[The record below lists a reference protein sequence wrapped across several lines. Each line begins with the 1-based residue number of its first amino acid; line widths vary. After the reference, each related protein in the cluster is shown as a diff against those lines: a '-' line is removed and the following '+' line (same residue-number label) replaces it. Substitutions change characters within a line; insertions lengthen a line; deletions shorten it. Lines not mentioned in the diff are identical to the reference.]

1 MIFALFK
8 FFLDLF
14 KEVATS
20 AVSTDSPNRKLAL
33 CALVAEL
40 VFYTTGS
47 VCFVVNI
54 VQTYT

>member
-1 MIFALFK
+1 MIAAVFR
-8 FFLDLF
+8 FFIELLR
-14 KEVATS
+14 EVSRS
-20 AVSTDSPNRKLAL
+20 AVSPDNPNRKLAL
-33 CALVAEL
+33 CALVAEF